1 MAFSLLKTPWVDKGP
16 QPPEAL
22 FGSGGMY
29 AGSAKAL
36 AEQGF
41 HYKGG
46 WPRHRRKLPLRNS
59 RKSGAFH
66 FFDILEALFPH
77 DCAAA
82 DADGDRTVR
91 FFGEPGIDL

>member
-1 MAFSLLKTPWVDKGP
+1 MAFSLLINAWGFRGP
-16 QPPEAL
+16 QSPEAL

-41 HYKGG
+41 PCKGG

-59 RKSGAFH
+59 RKSGTFH
-66 FFDILEALFPH
+66 FFDI
-77 DCAAA
+77 
-82 DADGDRTVR
+82 
-91 FFGEPGIDL
+91 